1 MVSAPGDEPRVFG
14 PGLEPIVVVPGTLLP
29 DSVEV
34 VEQAVMNVRATMLA
48 ISFNMVYSLNDAPMD
63 ASIN

>member
-1 MVSAPGDEPRVFG
+1 MVSAPGYEPRVSG

-48 ISFNMVYSLNDAPMD
+48 ISFNLVYS
-63 ASIN
+63 